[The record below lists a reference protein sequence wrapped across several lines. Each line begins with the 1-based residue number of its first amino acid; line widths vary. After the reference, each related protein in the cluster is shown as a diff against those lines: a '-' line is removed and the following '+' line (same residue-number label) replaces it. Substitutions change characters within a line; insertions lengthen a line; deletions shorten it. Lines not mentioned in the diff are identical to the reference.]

1 MLACGLKTH
10 YYDSA
15 CRITCLVEAKAS
27 SCAGAES
34 VSVCVLGDRK
44 VYRESARECVS
55 VCIESVSVCV
65 LGDRKVYIEGVSVYR
80 ECVSVCIESV
90 SVYIESVSVCI
101 ESVECVYRECECAL
115 ESVRVCLPG
124 DRKVCIYNILHI
136 LYIFI

>member
-44 VYRESARECVS
+44 VY
-55 VCIESVSVCV
+55 IES
-65 LGDRKVYIEGVSVYR
+65 VSVYR

-90 SVYIESVSVCI
+90 SVYIECVCVSA
-101 ESVECVYRECECAL
+101 R
-115 ESVRVCLPG
+115 
-124 DRKVCIYNILHI
+124 
-136 LYIFI
+136 